1 MNITNIFIY
10 IHQLTSHHVWFP
22 HFLIETLEN
31 YRCCDVLSYSTSTC
45 VCWEHHF
52 PDPSMPWSHLRNPL
66 THYNLICST
75 YSNSFNCLSMILYRY
90 IPQDSIKFD
99 LLHLVN
105 MFLSFDL
112 SVSPPFLLLLFMPLT
127 LLRSSCQL
135 FCEIHDNLD
144 LFDGVLVIRLK

>member
-52 PDPSMPWSHLRNPL
+52 PEPSMPWSHLRNPL

-112 SVSPPFLLLLFMPLT
+112 SVSPPSLFVVTIYATDTFEEFM
-127 LLRSSCQL
+127 SV
-135 FCEIHDNLD
+135 
-144 LFDGVLVIRLK
+144 VLWNTWQSGFIWWCPCD